1 LNTEEEV
8 MTENTAL
15 RETLTVFGT
24 VRRTEGP
31 PVSGAV
37 VTLADMAGR
46 KIGSAYTGQDGEY
59 RLDVA
64 TGGTYLIIAS
74 AQGHEPIASLVA
86 VADETV
92 RHDMTVAGVG
102 ALTGTVRLAGSGSA
116 VANATIT
123 VTDVQGEV
131 IGTARTGEEGGFS
144 FISLPEGIYTLVVA
158 APSHQPAAAAVTIR
172 QGAQARQDLVLAPR
186 GALRGE
192 VWTQDR
198 PYGGARVTL
207 MSESGKIV
215 ASAVS
220 EADGTF
226 GFADLPLGTYTVVA
240 AGHGPAAVPVQ
251 IRDGRSAEADVT
263 LTA

>member
-1 LNTEEEV
+1 

-15 RETLTVFGT
+15 RAGLTVFGT

-46 KIGSAYTGQDGEY
+46 KIGSTYTGQDGEY
-59 RLDVA
+59 RLDVP

-74 AQGHEPIASLVA
+74 AHGHEPVASLVA
-86 VADETV
+86 VADGAV

-102 ALTGTVRLAGSGSA
+102 GLSGS
-116 VANATIT
+116 VSLSGTGRPVVDATIT
-123 VTDVQGEV
+123 VTDIQGEV
-131 IGTARTGEEGGFS
+131 VGTARTGHEGGFS
-144 FISLPEGIYTLVVA
+144 FISLPEGTYTLVVSA
-158 APSHQPAAAAVTIR
+158 ASHQPTAATVTIR
-172 QGAQARQDLVLAPR
+172 QGAQARQDIVLAAR

-192 VWTQDR
+192 VWTEDR
-198 PYGGARVTL
+198 PYDGARVTL
-207 MSESGKIV
+207 MNDFGKVI
-215 ASAVS
+215 ATAVS
-220 EADGTF
+220 DADGAFTF
-226 GFADLPLGTYTVVA
+226 DDLPLGTYTLVA

-251 IRDGRSAEADVT
+251 IKDGRPSEADVT

>member
-1 LNTEEEV
+1 MV
-8 MTENTAL
+8 ENTAL

-46 KIGSAYTGQDGEY
+46 KIGSAYTGRDGEY
-59 RLDVA
+59 RLDVGN
-64 TGGTYLIIAS
+64 GGTYLIIAS
-74 AQGHEPIASLVA
+74 AHGHEPIASLVA
-86 VADETV
+86 VGDETV

-102 ALTGTVRLAGSGSA
+102 GLSGMVRMAGTRRPVSD
-116 VANATIT
+116 ATIT

-131 IGTARTGEEGGFS
+131 VGTARTGVEGGFS
-144 FISLPEGIYTLVVA
+144 FISLPEGMYTLVVS

-172 QGAQARQDLVLAPR
+172 QGAEARQDLELAAR
-186 GALRGE
+186 GSLRGE
-192 VWTQDR
+192 VWTHDR
-198 PYGGARVTL
+198 PYAGARVTL
-207 MSESGKIV
+207 MNEAGKIV
-215 ASAVS
+215 ATAMSAP
-220 EADGTF
+220 DGSFTF
-226 GFADLPLGTYTVVA
+226 GDLALGTYTLVA

-251 IRDGRSAEADVT
+251 ITNGRAADADVT

>member
-1 LNTEEEV
+1 MV
-8 MTENTAL
+8 ENTAL

-46 KIGSAYTGQDGEY
+46 KIGSTYTGPDGEY

-86 VADETV
+86 IGDDTV
-92 RHDMTVAGVG
+92 RHDMTIEGVG
-102 ALTGTVRLAGSGSA
+102 GLTGTVRMAGTGR
-116 VANATIT
+116 VVPNATIT

-131 IGTARTGEEGGFS
+131 VGTARTGPEGGFS
-144 FISLPEGIYTLVVA
+144 FISLPEGMYTLVVA

-172 QGAQARQDLVLAPR
+172 QGTQARQDLELAAR
-186 GALRGE
+186 GAVQGE
-192 VWTQDR
+192 VWMHDG
-198 PYGGARVTL
+198 PYAGARVTL
-207 MSESGKIV
+207 MDQAGKIV
-215 ASAVS
+215 ATAVS
-220 EADGTF
+220 DTDGTF
-226 GFADLPLGTYTVVA
+226 RFGDLPLGGYTLVA
-240 AGHGPAAVPVQ
+240 AGHGPAAIPVQ
-251 IRDGRSAEADVT
+251 IKDGRPTEADVT
-263 LTA
+263 LTS

>member
-1 LNTEEEV
+1 

-15 RETLTVFGT
+15 RAALTVFGT

-31 PVSGAV
+31 PVAGAV

-46 KIGSAYTGQDGEY
+46 KIGSTYTGPDGDY

-86 VADETV
+86 VGDGAV

-102 ALTGTVRLAGSGSA
+102 GLSGRVRLAGTGEP
-116 VANATIT
+116 VRNATIT

-131 IGTARTGEEGGFS
+131 VGTARTGNEGGFS
-144 FISLPEGIYTLVVA
+144 FISLPEGSYTLVVA
-158 APSHQPAAAAVTIR
+158 ATSHQPAAAAVTIR
-172 QGAQARQDLVLAPR
+172 QGGQARQDVLLAAR
-186 GALRGE
+186 GVLRGE
-192 VWTQDR
+192 VWTEEL
-198 PYGGARVTL
+198 PYDGARVTL
-207 MSESGKIV
+207 MNDVGKIV
-215 ASAVS
+215 ATAVS
-220 EADGTF
+220 DLNGTF
-226 GFADLPLGTYTVVA
+226 AFADLPLGTYTLVA

-251 IRDGRSAEADVT
+251 IREGRPTEADIT

>member
-1 LNTEEEV
+1 MV
-8 MTENTAL
+8 ENTAL

-31 PVSGAV
+31 PVPGAV

-46 KIGSAYTGQDGEY
+46 KIGSAYTGPDGEY

-64 TGGTYLIIAS
+64 TGGTYLIVAS
-74 AQGHEPIASLVA
+74 ALGHEPIASLVA
-86 VADETV
+86 VGDETV
-92 RHDMTVAGVG
+92 RHDMTVEGVG
-102 ALTGTVRLAGSGSA
+102 GLTGTVRMAGTGR
-116 VANATIT
+116 VVPNATIT

-131 IGTARTGEEGGFS
+131 VGTARTGAEGGFS
-144 FISLPEGIYTLVVA
+144 FISLPEGMYTLVVS

-172 QGAQARQDLVLAPR
+172 QGVEVRQDLELVPR

-192 VWTQDR
+192 VWTYDR
-198 PYGGARVTL
+198 PYVGARVTL
-207 MSESGKIV
+207 MNQAGKIV

-220 EADGTF
+220 DADGLFAF
-226 GFADLPLGTYTVVA
+226 GDLPLGNYTLVA

-251 IRDGRSAEADVT
+251 IKDGRPAEADVT

>member
-1 LNTEEEV
+1 

-24 VRRTEGP
+24 VRRTDGP

-46 KIGSAYTGQDGEY
+46 KIGSAYTGPDGDY

-74 AQGHEPIASLVA
+74 AQGHEPVASLVA
-86 VADETV
+86 VGDGTV

-102 ALTGTVRLAGSGSA
+102 GLSGTVRLAAGSGRP
-116 VANATIT
+116 VHDATIT
-123 VTDVQGEV
+123 VTDVQGEIV
-131 IGTARTGEEGGFS
+131 GTARTGKEGEFS
-144 FISLPEGIYTLVVA
+144 FISLPEGTYTLVVS

-172 QGAQARQDLVLAPR
+172 QGTQARQDVELVAR
-186 GALRGE
+186 GVLRGE

-198 PYGGARVTL
+198 RYDGARVTL
-207 MSESGKIV
+207 MNDAGKIV
-215 ASAVS
+215 ATTVS
-220 EADGTF
+220 DADGTF
-226 GFADLPLGTYTVVA
+226 AFGDLPLGTYTLVA

-251 IRDGRSAEADVT
+251 IKDGRPAEADIT
-263 LTA
+263 LSA

>member
-1 LNTEEEV
+1 MV
-8 MTENTAL
+8 ENTAL

-46 KIGSAYTGQDGEY
+46 KMGSAYTGRDGEY
-59 RLDVA
+59 RLDVSN
-64 TGGTYLIIAS
+64 GGTYLIIAS
-74 AQGHEPIASLVA
+74 AHGHEPIASLVA
-86 VADETV
+86 VGDETV

-102 ALTGTVRLAGSGSA
+102 GLSGTVRMAGTRRP
-116 VANATIT
+116 VPDATIT

-131 IGTARTGEEGGFS
+131 VGTARTGVEGGFS
-144 FISLPEGIYTLVVA
+144 FISLPEGMYTLVVS

-172 QGAQARQDLVLAPR
+172 QGAQARQDLELAAR
-186 GALRGE
+186 GALHGE
-192 VWTQDR
+192 VWTHDR
-198 PYGGARVTL
+198 PYAGARVTL
-207 MSESGKIV
+207 MNEAGKIV
-215 ASAVS
+215 ATTMSDS
-220 EADGTF
+220 DGSFTF
-226 GFADLPLGTYTVVA
+226 GDLALGTYTLVA

-251 IRDGRSAEADVT
+251 VTNGRAADADVT